1 MYAGASRALGLP
13 RTLFQRRTAACTV
26 GVALL
31 AAPAVVLSGDV
42 AHETPTLRFHIGA
55 MLLATLPGVVLL
67 FGTPEA
73 QARSVLKSLAFAFG
87 PPHPDASGLGSIL
100 NLAELLWEAIPA
112 RSQRRLRE
120 LCDERALDYA
130 TALLHARIAARRAGL
145 FACGDLGIA
154 LREIART
161 KGSTIARARRGL
173 PSSPKRALGE
183 EPLRPRR
190 LGRVRRKPA
199 GGRQPAPRRTP

>member
-1 MYAGASRALGLP
+1 LP
-13 RTLFQRRTAACTV
+13 RTPLFRRRTAGPVTV

-31 AAPAVVLSGDV
+31 ASPAVVLSGDV
-42 AHETPTLRFHIGA
+42 AHETPVLRFHLGA

-73 QARSVLKSLAFAFG
+73 QARSVLKSLSFAFG

-120 LCDERALDYA
+120 LCDHEHALDYE

-145 FACGDLGIA
+145 FTCGDLA
-154 LREIART
+154 VSLREVCADEGLDDRLMSAPGGLATLCEKSPSVKSLYTLAVSAEYAETRWRT
-161 KGSTIARARRGL
+161 
-173 PSSPKRALGE
+173 
-183 EPLRPRR
+183 PRS
-190 LGRVRRKPA
+190 
-199 GGRQPAPRRTP
+199 APRRP

>member
-1 MYAGASRALGLP
+1 
-13 RTLFQRRTAACTV
+13 
-26 GVALL
+26 
-31 AAPAVVLSGDV
+31 
-42 AHETPTLRFHIGA
+42 

-73 QARSVLKSLAFAFG
+73 QARSVLKSLSFAFG

-120 LCDERALDYA
+120 LCDDERALDYD

-145 FACGDLGIA
+145 FTCGDLGIA
-154 LREIART
+154 FREICADEGLDDRLASAPGGLAALTDMSPSVKSLYALAVSAEYAETRWRT
-161 KGSTIARARRGL
+161 
-173 PSSPKRALGE
+173 
-183 EPLRPRR
+183 PRS
-190 LGRVRRKPA
+190 
-199 GGRQPAPRRTP
+199 APRRTP